1 MGEKEILLEDAQ
13 NFTNRMT
20 DLGNKCTLD
29 IWDDMIFMFQMAD
42 EFFHESHL
50 ALDRIGWVVTTN
62 QSEHKKIEF
71 QNKPKLE
78 HSINSEA

>member
-1 MGEKEILLEDAQ
+1 
-13 NFTNRMT
+13 
-20 DLGNKCTLD
+20 
-29 IWDDMIFMFQMAD
+29 MFQMAD

-62 QSEHKKIEF
+62 QNEHKKMEF

-78 HSINSEA
+78 HSLNSEA